1 MLNNPVIHP
10 RTGNFVE
17 DTLELL
23 SDYLSN
29 YSENEQP
36 PMVLCFRDVSETSRR
51 ISDINLIEN
60 SRIFSYTGNKCLKG
74 IIFRKDHYLFS
85 YKKNSLIRASFE
97 DSIRSASLTKHPLKD
112 IGATANLNEV
122 SHLKGVQS

>member
-1 MLNNPVIHP
+1 MNNPVIHP
-10 RTGNFVE
+10 RNGDFVK

-36 PMVLCFRDVSETSRR
+36 PMVLCFRDASETSRR
-51 ISDINLIEN
+51 ISNINLRGN
-60 SRIFSYTGNKCLKG
+60 SRKFSYTRNKCLKP
-74 IIFRKDHYLFS
+74 IIFRKDHYPFS
-85 YKKNSLIRASFE
+85 YKKKSLIRDSFE
-97 DSIRSASLTKHPLKD
+97 DSIRLTSLTKHPLKD

-122 SHLKGVQS
+122 SRSKGVQS